1 MARKS
6 TIEQLPESVREQVHR
21 LIREGRTV
29 DEITAKLDEL
39 NQEVSRSSVG
49 RYKQRYERQLER
61 YREAQNVAG
70 ILLQDLGQ
78 EEGSDVGRLLAEM
91 LKTIAFR
98 TMADM
103 GEDEGN
109 PDPQDLSFLART
121 IKDLEQ
127 SGKISA
133 DRILKVREQVA
144 REEREKAA
152 DQAVEAARA
161 SGMSGENAE
170 AIRAQILGVERS

>member
-1 MARKS
+1 MPRKS
-6 TIEQLPESVREQVHR
+6 AIEQLPEAVQEQVHR

-39 NQEVSRSSVG
+39 NQDVSRSSVG
-49 RYKQRYERQLER
+49 RYKQRYEKQLER

-70 ILLQDLGQ
+70 IWVEELGQ
-78 EEGSDVGRLLAEM
+78 DQKSDVGRLLAEM

-109 PDPQDLSFLART
+109 PSPMDLHFLART

-133 DRILKVREQVA
+133 DRIFKVRQEIA
-144 REEREKAA
+144 KEEREKAA
-152 DQAVEAARA
+152 DQAVEAVKA
-161 SGMSGENAE
+161 SGMSGESAE
-170 AIRAQILGVERS
+170 AIRASILGVQPS